1 MLLAFVSS
9 TKKRILTLKRHD
21 EAVARWVS
29 HVISPHI
36 VGILLTAVVSV
47 HYSAN
52 PWETLGWLAVLVPLI
67 IVPPLAYVLW
77 LVHIGSLEDIYM
89 PRRESRMRPLLVMM
103 LWLMVCLGLMHYW
116 AAPRYCGSHYN
127 DLTGNV
133 GYTQRGD
140 PILENQ
146 FPWRNNF
153 CGGNRHSDDGRHLDL
168 ADYAAGTTGRLV
180 QNQAVTAH
188 TASSDL
194 RLVSRRFFGT
204 DYGSRDLAT
213 RIVNLR
219 QIKKDRQI
227 SAGLFCLYRVSA
239 LEYASA

>member
-116 AAPRYCGSHYN
+116 AAPAIVEAITMISLVMLG
-127 DLTGNV
+127 
-133 GYTQRGD
+133 
-140 PILENQ
+140 ILSVVTL
-146 FPWRNNF
+146 FWKISF
-153 CGGNRHSDDGRHLDL
+153 HGATIS
-168 ADYAAGTTGRLV
+168 AAATATVMMAGTWTWPIMLLVPLVGWSRIRLLR
-180 QNQAVTAH
+180 H
-188 TASSDL
+188 TP
-194 RLVSRRFFGT
+194 RQVI
-204 DYGSRDLAT
+204 YGSLVGAFMAL
-213 RIVNLR
+213 IMVYGILLR
-219 QIKKDRQI
+219 V
-227 SAGLFCLYRVSA
+227 L
-239 LEYASA
+239 